1 MKKPK
6 DINNDDEL
14 HGQQNDDKRPQ
25 VLGDSVQDVGNG
37 HLNSHCIRDIR
48 DLRTH
53 VHEGSN
59 IYEIVKRNN
68 WNSKMLFEFPFFFKK
83 ISLGRRYKLLQMIA
97 CVDGFAL
104 ECYYFQVNNKRAL
117 INAKFA

>member
-25 VLGDSVQDVGNG
+25 VLGGSVQDVDSG

-59 IYEIVKRNN
+59 IYEIVKRSNRIGTQYCRSTFPPF
-68 WNSKMLFEFPFFFKK
+68 SKFL
-83 ISLGRRYKLLQMIA
+83 
-97 CVDGFAL
+97 
-104 ECYYFQVNNKRAL
+104 
-117 INAKFA
+117 

>member
-6 DINNDDEL
+6 DINNDDEW
-14 HGQQNDDKRPQ
+14 HGQQNDDKRRQ

-59 IYEIVKRNN
+59 IYEIVKR
-68 WNSKMLFEFPFFFKK
+68 KIDFFFPNFFRPTLKTF
-83 ISLGRRYKLLQMIA
+83 A
-97 CVDGFAL
+97 NDCV
-104 ECYYFQVNNKRAL
+104 R
-117 INAKFA
+117 